1 MQRVNKFR
9 MKLLKN
15 TLTAL
20 ANWEDK
26 EKLVVMHQYE
36 IFNEASKP
44 KVFIWSKKYN
54 FVN

>member
-1 MQRVNKFR
+1 LSELTSAIKGDRAMQRVNKFR

-26 EKLVVMHQYE
+26 E
-36 IFNEASKP
+36 N
-44 KVFIWSKKYN
+44 
-54 FVN
+54 